1 MKTILCDLSG
11 KIESSKIGALL
22 ELTKV
27 ANGLDLDFFI
37 IGATARD
44 IVMEHF
50 YKIKA
55 PRMTNDIDIAVYV
68 AKWEEYNALT
78 DSLLATGMFL
88 KGDQKQRYI
97 FKDTFLDIIP
107 FGDISGRNNK
117 ISWPPEYETILTT
130 VGFMD
135 TYKNSITFR
144 LNSEPVLDVK
154 VSTIPGLAI
163 MKLLSWN
170 EAYPDRPRDAEDL
183 LFTMREYQN
192 AGIEDRLYEQEV
204 ILLEEEEYD
213 NERAGIRL
221 LGRDMARI
229 SNADT
234 ANAVK
239 KILALE
245 TGEDSQ
251 YRLISQMGGNID
263 NADSIMFILEKLK
276 QGFSEGWGSDH

>member
-27 ANGLDLDFFI
+27 ANGLDLNFFI

-107 FGDISGRNNK
+107 FGDISGRKNK

-163 MKLLSWN
+163 LKLLSWN

-183 LFTMREYQN
+183 LFIMRAYQN

-276 QGFSEGWGSDH
+276 QGFSEGLSS